1 MMKDLY
7 NVRTSLLYC
16 KQYSLEY
23 SCVQVI
29 GDEKM
34 KHKKGKLYMLTNIF
48 LIMGLLCLIYFA
60 MYVVFVDLTNIF
72 TYFWL
77 VAGVGL
83 IVLRQVI
90 LYSMANHIRV
100 PAAVKWILGIGFLLV
115 FLVLAV
121 TEGVIIGYGAAKP
134 SEDADYVLVL
144 GAQIKGTNPT
154 YALVKR
160 LNVAYEYLADNPDT
174 LVILSGGKG
183 PGEDVTE
190 AYAMKEYLKKKG
202 IEQSRMLLEE
212 QSTNTYENIEYSK
225 KLMESPEDSV
235 VLVTNHFH
243 VYRGVGVAKKQ
254 GLTNVEGL
262 GAPTK
267 WYTVPNLYLRE
278 AFAVIK
284 YILCGQI

>member
-1 MMKDLY
+1 M
-7 NVRTSLLYC
+7 R
-16 KQYSLEY
+16 QR
-23 SCVQVI
+23 
-29 GDEKM
+29 
-34 KHKKGKLYMLTNIF
+34 KGKRYMLMNIL
-48 LIMGLLCLIYFA
+48 LIIGILCLIYFLLYA
-60 MYVVFVDLTNIF
+60 VFVDLTNIF

-77 VAGVGL
+77 AVGIGL
-83 IVLRQVI
+83 IVVRQVI
-90 LYSMANHIRV
+90 KYITANHIAI
-100 PAAVKWILGIGFLLV
+100 PTAVKWISGLGFLLV

-121 TEGVIIGYGAAKP
+121 TEGIIIGYGAAKP
-134 SEDADYVLVL
+134 SKGADYVLVL
-144 GAQIKGTNPT
+144 GAQVKGTNPT
-154 YALVKR
+154 YALAKR
-160 LNVAYEYLADNPDT
+160 LDVAYEYLTDNPDT
-174 LVILSGGKG
+174 MVILSGGKG

-190 AYAMKEYLKKKG
+190 AYAMAEYLEKKG
-202 IEQSRMLLEE
+202 IDENRMLLEE
-212 QSTNTYENIEYSK
+212 QSANTYENIHYSK
-225 KLMESPEDSV
+225 ELMESPEDSV

>member
-1 MMKDLY
+1 M
-7 NVRTSLLYC
+7 
-16 KQYSLEY
+16 
-23 SCVQVI
+23 
-29 GDEKM
+29 
-34 KHKKGKLYMLTNIF
+34 KKGKLYMLTNII
-48 LIMGLLCLIYFA
+48 LIIGILCLIYFV
-60 MYVVFVDLTNIF
+60 MYAVFVDLTNIF

-77 VAGVGL
+77 AAGVGL

-90 LYSMANHIRV
+90 VYIKMNQIRI
-100 PAAVKWILGIGFLLV
+100 PAAVKWIAGVCFLLV

-134 SEDADYVLVL
+134 SKGADYVLVL
-144 GAQIKGTNPT
+144 GAQVKGTNPT
-154 YALVKR
+154 YALAKR
-160 LNVAYEYLADNPDT
+160 LDVAYEYLADNPDT

-202 IEQSRMLLEE
+202 IEENRMLLEE
-212 QSTNTYENIEYSK
+212 QSANTYENIKYSK
-225 KLMESPEDSV
+225 ELMGSPEASV

-262 GAPTK
+262 GAPSK

>member
-1 MMKDLY
+1 M
-7 NVRTSLLYC
+7 R
-16 KQYSLEY
+16 
-23 SCVQVI
+23 
-29 GDEKM
+29 
-34 KHKKGKLYMLTNIF
+34 KGKLYMLTNII
-48 LIMGLLCLIYFA
+48 LIIGILCLIYFV
-60 MYVVFVDLTNIF
+60 MYAVFIDLTNIF

-77 VAGVGL
+77 AAGVGL

-90 LYSMANHIRV
+90 IYIKMNQIRI
-100 PAAVKWILGIGFLLV
+100 PAAVKWIAGIGFLLV

-134 SEDADYVLVL
+134 SKGADYVLVL
-144 GAQIKGTNPT
+144 GAQVKGRNPT
-154 YALVKR
+154 YALAKR
-160 LNVAYEYLADNPDT
+160 LDVAYEYLADNPDT

-202 IEQSRMLLEE
+202 IEEDRMLLEE
-212 QSTNTYENIEYSK
+212 QSANTYENIKYSK
-225 KLMESPEDSV
+225 ELMGSPEDSV

-262 GAPTK
+262 GAPSK